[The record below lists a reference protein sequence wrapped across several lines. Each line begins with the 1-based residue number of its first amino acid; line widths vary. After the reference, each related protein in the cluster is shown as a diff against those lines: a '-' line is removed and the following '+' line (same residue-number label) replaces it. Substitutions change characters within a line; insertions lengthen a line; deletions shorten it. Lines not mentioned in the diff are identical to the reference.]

1 MLARLSRIYASC
13 SPAVVISYAVGAV
26 VAGLA
31 ALAYAELGTEFPL
44 AGASFNYVL
53 ASFGEFPAWY
63 ADSQPRIQ
71 TNMP

>member
-1 MLARLSRIYASC
+1 MGKSVPTCR
-13 SPAVVISYAVGAV
+13 PAVVLSYAVGAL

-53 ASFGEFPAWY
+53 STFGEFPAW
-63 ADSQPRIQ
+63 
-71 TNMP
+71 